1 MCLHFA
7 QTRGLLV
14 LLVLWRIQDGV
25 ESQSQCKEEC
35 RVLRLSGA
43 RVPYGDGPLS
53 VWWWPVRPSQ
63 KLWVSGPEMDRWVTA
78 EAPHRWYE
86 LAMETESTGY
96 CLTAPSLL
104 PEILCGKR
112 DFLYIYCEQ
121 PTFFSFDCAQ
131 YPCAT
136 PCLNNS
142 MGECKEAS
150 ASTECSIQRLNGVYV
165 PLDKAATSVF
175 WWPGSAN
182 KLGMEGGTIDK
193 YHDVDSVRK
202 QWHQIIITSHEAVLQ
217 CGITSESLNL
227 SLHCP
232 EDLGDDYNEYEHFM
246 SRMFVGSY
254 RGHEM
259 TSSYWALG
267 CDVTPSWCPDSAECA
282 IPATKEK
289 KEVQWWMK
297 LVLAVE
303 VIFLVIGLVWL
314 GNGILFQ
321 VRRKRTQKREFNRQ
335 QRPTGDN
342 KVQETKHL

>member
-1 MCLHFA
+1 MPSASSERRVGSLRRRPPLRVVVA
-7 QTRGLLV
+7 GQALGEAVGL
-14 LLVLWRIQDGV
+14 GAG
-25 ESQSQCKEEC
+25 EETVHC
-35 RVLRLSGA
+35 RVASALVRALRGEKE
-43 RVPYGDGPLS
+43 YGS
-53 VWWWPVRPSQ
+53 
-63 KLWVSGPEMDRWVTA
+63 K
-78 EAPHRWYE
+78 
-86 LAMETESTGY
+86 Y
-96 CLTAPSLL
+96 CLTAPSFL
-104 PEILCGKR
+104 PESLCSKE

-121 PTFFSFDCAQ
+121 PTFFAFDCAQ
-131 YPCAT
+131 YPC
-136 PCLNNS
+136 
-142 MGECKEAS
+142 
-150 ASTECSIQRLNGVYV
+150 ECSIQRLNGVYV

>member
-1 MCLHFA
+1 MRLHFA

-25 ESQSQCKEEC
+25 ESQSQCKEKC
-35 RVLRLSGA
+35 RALRLKGA
-43 RVPYGDGPLS
+43 WVPYGDGPLF
-53 VWWWPVRPSQ
+53 VWWWPVRPSE
-63 KLWVSGPEMDRWVTA
+63 KLWVSGPAKRQFTA
-78 EAPHRWYE
+78 ELPQRWYE
-86 LAMETESTGY
+86 LSVEKKRSKY
-96 CLTAPSLL
+96 CLTAPSFL
-104 PEILCGKR
+104 PESLCSKE

-121 PTFFSFDCAQ
+121 PTFFAFDCAQ
-131 YPCAT
+131 YPC
-136 PCLNNS
+136 
-142 MGECKEAS
+142 
-150 ASTECSIQRLNGVYV
+150 ECSIQRLNGVYV

>member
-1 MCLHFA
+1 MPSASSERREGSLRRRPPLRVVVA
-7 QTRGLLV
+7 GQALAEAVGL
-14 LLVLWRIQDGV
+14 
-25 ESQSQCKEEC
+25 
-35 RVLRLSGA
+35 GA
-43 RVPYGDGPLS
+43 GDGQMGHCGSASSL
-53 VWWWPVRPSQ
+53 VRARH
-63 KLWVSGPEMDRWVTA
+63 GDGMYA
-78 EAPHRWYE
+78 
-86 LAMETESTGY
+86 TGY

-121 PTFFSFDCAQ
+121 PTFFAFDCAQ